1 MAFGNAMVV
10 PGSSF
15 ADLMARAP
23 VFNKTPF
30 MEVVGGNAG
39 LTGGLV
45 NQTLNAKASLEGAR
59 IQADALKDVEKLR
72 RETTIG
78 ERLRAVAPA
87 LMQSFQ
93 SIGGNRLAGE
103 LLGMDLTQG
112 SLTPNDLIARVND
125 LQGSVNENRAL
136 QYPWIASSQAG
147 AKRLLGSS

>member
-1 MAFGNAMVV
+1 MRLGNAMVV
-10 PGSSF
+10 PSGSF

-39 LTGGLV
+39 LTAGLV
-45 NQTLNAKASLEGAR
+45 NQALSTKAELEGAR
-59 IQADALKDVEKLR
+59 IQADTLKDIEKLR

-93 SIGGNRLAGE
+93 GLGGNRLAGE
-103 LLGMDLTQG
+103 LLNLDLGQG
-112 SLTPNDLIARVND
+112 SLTPNDLLAAANDFQGHVND
-125 LQGSVNENRAL
+125 NRAL

-147 AKRLLGSS
+147 AKRLLGGT